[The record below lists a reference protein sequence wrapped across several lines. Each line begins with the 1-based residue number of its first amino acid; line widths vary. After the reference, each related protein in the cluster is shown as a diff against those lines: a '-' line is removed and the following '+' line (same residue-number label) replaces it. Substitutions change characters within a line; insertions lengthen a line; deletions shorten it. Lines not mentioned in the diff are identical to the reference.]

1 MILEIPDLLSSLE
14 LKRLQQI
21 GAEASFVDG
30 RISNPHNK
38 TKNNQQIDNAAP
50 GYQESSQLLMNALVR
65 HEGFRDFAMPVK
77 IAPPL
82 LCKYDPGMA
91 YGAHFDVASLQLKE
105 LQTVLRSDISATVFL
120 HDPASYDGGELVLHL
135 ESRKIPIKLPAGGL
149 VVYPSTM
156 LHEVAKVT
164 RGQRLVAITFI
175 ESQIIDERQRHMIY
189 SLGEV
194 SALEGLTMKP
204 ENRNRLDLVKHNLI
218 RMWS

>member
-21 GAEASFVDG
+21 GAESSFVNG

-50 GYQESSQLLMNALVR
+50 GYQESSQLLMNAFVR

-91 YGAHFDVASLQLKE
+91 YGAHFDVALLPLKE
-105 LQTVLRSDISATVFL
+105 IQTVLRSDISVTVFL

-135 ESRKIPIKLPAGGL
+135 ESRKVPIKLPAGSM
-149 VVYPSTM
+149 VAYPSTM

-189 SLGEV
+189 TLGEV

>member
-1 MILEIPDLLSSLE
+1 MILEIPDLLTPME

-21 GAEASFVDG
+21 GAEASFVNG
-30 RISNPHNK
+30 RLSNPHNK
-38 TKNNQQIDNAAP
+38 TKNNQQIDNSTPAH
-50 GYQESSQLLMNALVR
+50 QESSQLLMQAMVR
-65 HEGFRDFAMPVK
+65 HEGFRDFAMPIK

-82 LCKYDPGMA
+82 LCKYDKGMA
-91 YGAHFDVASLQLKE
+91 YGAHSDVALLPLAKLK
-105 LQTVLRSDISATVFL
+105 TVLRSDLSATVFL
-120 HDPASYDGGELVLHL
+120 HDPESYDGGELVLHL
-135 ESRKIPIKLPAGGL
+135 ENRKVPIKLPAGHM

-156 LHEVAKVT
+156 LHEVAEVT

-189 SLGEV
+189 TLGEV

>member
-21 GAEASFVDG
+21 GADASFVNG

-38 TKNNQQIDNAAP
+38 TKNNQQIDHAAP

-65 HEGFRDFAMPVK
+65 HEGLRDFAMPVK

-91 YGAHFDVASLQLKE
+91 YGAHFDVALLPLQK
-105 LQTVLRSDISATVFL
+105 LQTILRSDLSATVFL

-135 ESRKIPIKLPAGGL
+135 ESRKVPIKLPAGGL

-156 LHEVAKVT
+156 LHEVAEVT

-189 SLGEV
+189 TLGEV

-204 ENRNRLDLVKHNLI
+204 ENRNLLDLVKHNLI

>member
-135 ESRKIPIKLPAGGL
+135 ESRKVPIKLPAGSM
-149 VVYPSTM
+149 VAYPSTM

>member
-21 GAEASFVDG
+21 GADASFVNG

-38 TKNNQQIDNAAP
+38 TKNNQQIDHAAP

-65 HEGFRDFAMPVK
+65 HEGLRDFAMPVK

-91 YGAHFDVASLQLKE
+91 YGAHFDVALLPLQK
-105 LQTVLRSDISATVFL
+105 LQTILRSDLSATVFL

-135 ESRKIPIKLPAGGL
+135 ESRKVPIKLPAGGL

-156 LHEVAKVT
+156 LHEVAEVT

-175 ESQIIDERQRHMIY
+175 ESRIIDERQRHMIY
-189 SLGEV
+189 TLGEV

-204 ENRNRLDLVKHNLI
+204 ENRNLLDLVKHNLI